1 MRFAF
6 RDAFGIQ
13 DLIQDMKATFR
24 GERYEYRSFDAQDD
38 VITHEESDSR
48 TARMLEGMRYSRNG
62 KGKYWLPK
70 PRGANARTPL
80 LGGHGPIT
88 EGGLPPTTYNATSDA
103 SSDSDELYFEDL
115 TTDENQLYEGARALE
130 YGDWN
135 YPVITAH
142 IPSKNRWYHGDEPSI
157 ITTSTNRHLLHP
169 AHYTRK
175 RLKKQT
181 KGKNRSNSPN
191 ESSLQSRAPIVA
203 DLICRDSQES
213 NRSGRSQL
221 VDLIVEDTAAEEI
234 EKVRARKEGGPEW
247 NIDQP
252 THFV

>member
-13 DLIQDMKATFR
+13 DLIQDTKATFR

-38 VITHEESDSR
+38 IITHEDSESR
-48 TARMLEGMRYSRNG
+48 TARMLQGMRYSRTG

-70 PRGANARTPL
+70 AREVSVRTPL
-80 LGGHGPIT
+80 LGNHGPIT
-88 EGGLPPTTYNATSDA
+88 EGGLPPTSYNTTSEA
-103 SSDSDELYFEDL
+103 SSESDELSFEDL
-115 TTDENQLYEGARALE
+115 TAEEHQLYEGARTLE

-142 IPSKNRWYHGDEPSI
+142 IPSKDRWYHDDEPSI
-157 ITTSTNRHLLHP
+157 ITTSTNRRLLNP

-175 RLKKQT
+175 RREQET
-181 KGKNRSNSPN
+181 KGKNRANSPP
-191 ESSLQSRAPIVA
+191 ESSLQSRAPVIA
-203 DLICRDSQES
+203 DLIRRDSQDS
-213 NRSGRSQL
+213 TRSGRSQL
-221 VDLIVEDTAAEEI
+221 VDLVVEDKVAEQI

-247 NIDQP
+247 NIDKP